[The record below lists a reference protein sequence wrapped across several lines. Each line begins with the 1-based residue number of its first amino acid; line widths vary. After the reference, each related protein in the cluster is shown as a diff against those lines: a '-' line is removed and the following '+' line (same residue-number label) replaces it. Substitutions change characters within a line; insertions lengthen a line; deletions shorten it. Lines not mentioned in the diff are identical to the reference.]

1 MQVGTLI
8 KGFWLEAAGGT
19 LVEYRPGGELLL
31 VFSFHATLSCRH
43 RNREL
48 DPAVRSMAG
57 WAGVRVWDVV
67 VGGCSDDS
75 FVFAARLDARA
86 NVDRIADFQPG
97 TEHILLKGS
106 IFAAIGPDLAAGEF
120 HIGRQAGDSGD
131 HILYAR
137 ASGNLFYDANGSGH
151 GHRTLFA
158 RLDKGL
164 DLDAGDFVVI

>member
-19 LVEYRPGGELLL
+19 LVEYRPGDELLL

-75 FVFAARLDARA
+75 FVFAARHELDG
-86 NVDRIADFQPG
+86 DRVLHDPTGEVAEG
-97 TEHILLKGS
+97 LLHAS
-106 IFAAIGPDLAAGEF
+106 PLQCWLLLDEE
-120 HIGRQAGDSGD
+120 GRVV
-131 HILYAR
+131 Y
-137 ASGNLFYDANGSGH
+137 H
-151 GHRTLFA
+151 GRDVL
-158 RLDKGL
+158 GL
-164 DLDAGDFVVI
+164 EEALGLTP